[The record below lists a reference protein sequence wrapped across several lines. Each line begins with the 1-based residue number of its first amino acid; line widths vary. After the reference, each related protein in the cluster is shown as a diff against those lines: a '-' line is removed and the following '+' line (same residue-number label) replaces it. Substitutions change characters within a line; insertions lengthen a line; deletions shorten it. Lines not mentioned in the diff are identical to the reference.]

1 MFPFTIRSPYM
12 RTNDILTTLRG
23 ERDRIDRAIE
33 ILEGIAGNHKSNG
46 SAGRP
51 GRRKREK
58 LSAAAKRRISA
69 GMRASWAARK
79 KKKIHLA
86 AN

>member
-1 MFPFTIRSPYM
+1 MK
-12 RTNDILTTLRG
+12 TNDILSTLRG
-23 ERDRIDRAIE
+23 ERDRIDRAIG
-33 ILEGIAGNHKSNG
+33 ILEGIARGDKGG
-46 SAGRP
+46 SGGT

>member
-1 MFPFTIRSPYM
+1 MK
-12 RTNDILTTLRG
+12 TNDILSTLRG

-33 ILEGIAGNHKSNG
+33 ILEGIAGNHRGSG
-46 SAGRP
+46 SAGP

-79 KKKIHLA
+79 KKKIHIA
-86 AN
+86 SN

>member
-1 MFPFTIRSPYM
+1 MK
-12 RTNDILTTLRG
+12 TNDILSTLRG

-33 ILEGIAGNHKSNG
+33 ILEGLARNDKGGG
-46 SAGRP
+46 SFGT

>member
-1 MFPFTIRSPYM
+1 MK
-12 RTNDILTTLRG
+12 TNDILSTLRG

-33 ILEGIAGNHKSNG
+33 ILEGLSRNDKGG
-46 SAGRP
+46 SAGP

-79 KKKIHLA
+79 KKKIHIA

>member
-1 MFPFTIRSPYM
+1 MK
-12 RTNDILTTLRG
+12 TNDILSTLRS

-33 ILEGIAGNHKSNG
+33 ILEGIARG
-46 SAGRP
+46 SKGAGP